1 GFSPADALKKY
12 DAYRAVI
19 DPLLEENAGAK
30 ISASVDRDGDRLDIH
45 VKVSDLKEPG
55 DDKKL
60 RILLAE
66 ETVKYAGSNKI
77 RMHHN
82 VVRAFPGGVDGQAL
96 TQAASKHK
104 ASIGLGELRG
114 QLTKYLD
121 DFQSGGKTFLNPA
134 RPMVFDHL

>member
-66 ETVKYAGSNKI
+66 ETVRYAGSNKI
-77 RMHHN
+77 RLHHN
-82 VVRAFPGGVDGQAL
+82 VVRAFPGGVAGQPL
-96 TQAASKHK
+96 THASSKLHTL
-104 ASIGLGELRG
+104 INLGDLRG
-114 QLTKYLD
+114 NLTKYLD
-121 DFQSGGKTFLNPA
+121 DFQAGGKTFGNPA
-134 RPMVFDHL
+134 RPLAFE